1 MKKINIKVHIN
12 SSVRT
17 LVCRKGM
24 RITEALQ
31 QHRISLPTPCGGYGT
46 CGKCRLRFSGSA
58 PVPSPA
64 DRNHFTGKELG
75 DGYRLACQHKVEK
88 NTEIFIDTSSLQTF
102 LPVLKYGL
110 QIKIDTDPEIET
122 EKTEG
127 LIYGAA
133 VDLGTTSIVVSLI
146 DLRNG
151 ERIGLQSARNP
162 QSVHGTDIISRAT
175 AAAGSVNVLRDMRQA
190 AVKKIKEL
198 LEILTKDTKNIYQI
212 VLAGNAVMSH
222 IFMGSSLDKLIKA
235 PYKAAF
241 TEMQILPATEYG
253 LDIRPGAKITVLPAI
268 GSFIGGDVSADL
280 LVARRLFPADSK
292 MLLMDIGTN
301 CELVLQTPD
310 GVIAASAP
318 AGPVMEGAGIEHGMQ
333 AESGAITDIVFG
345 GEKTFSPLTVDNK
358 KAKGICG
365 SGLIHIIHLLWSRG
379 IILPEGRFAENSLFT
394 LSKKGFRLS
403 DGIYLSPGDIRAF
416 QMAKAAITASWKML
430 FSHAGIRPEELDRF
444 VLSGAFGHYI
454 RPEAGME
461 LGLFPNLNKE
471 KFVYLGNG
479 SLSGC
484 EMILKNKKYSKQIQ
498 KIACTAEHIE
508 MAGREDFQEIYAMN
522 MGLGNDVY
530 VR

>member
-1 MKKINIKVHIN
+1 MKKISIKVHIN
-12 SSVRT
+12 GSVRT
-17 LVCRKGM
+17 LICRAGM
-24 RITEALQ
+24 RIPEALQ
-31 QHRISLPTPCGGYGT
+31 QHRIPLPTPCGGYGT
-46 CGKCRLRFSGSA
+46 CGKCRLRFLTSV

-64 DRNHFTGKELG
+64 DRNHLTEKELR
-75 DGYRLACQHKVEK
+75 DGYRLACQHKAEK
-88 NTEIFIDTSSLQTF
+88 DTELSMDAALLQTS
-102 LPVLKYGL
+102 LPILKYGL

-127 LIYGAA
+127 PVYGAA
-133 VDLGTTSIVVSLI
+133 IDLGTTSIVISLI

-151 ERIGLQSARNP
+151 ERTGLQSARNP
-162 QSVHGTDIISRAT
+162 QSVHGADIISRAT
-175 AAAGSVNVLRDMRQA
+175 AAAGSVNILADMQQA
-190 AVKKIKEL
+190 AVKKINEL
-198 LEILTKDTKNIYQI
+198 LEILAKDTKNIYQI

-222 IFMGSSLDKLIKA
+222 IFTGFPLDKLIRA

-241 TEMQILPATEYG
+241 TDMQILPAQKYG
-253 LDIRPGAKITVLPAI
+253 LDIHPGAQVTVLPAI

-280 LVARRLFPADSK
+280 LTARKLFPANSK

-333 AESGAITDIVFG
+333 AESGAITDLVFSS
-345 GEKTFSPLTVDNK
+345 EKTFLPLTVDNK

-365 SGLIHIIHLLWSRG
+365 SGLIHIIHLLWSKG
-379 IILPEGRFAENSLFT
+379 IILPEGRFAENSLFP
-394 LSKKGFRLS
+394 LSEKGFRLS
-403 DGIYLSPGDIRAF
+403 DGIYLCPGDIRAF
-416 QMAKAAITASWKML
+416 QMAKAAIAASWKML
-430 FSHAGIRPEELDRF
+430 FSHAGIRPEELDHF

-461 LGLFPNLNKE
+461 LGLFPTLNKE
-471 KFVYLGNG
+471 RFVYLGNG

-498 KIACTAEHIE
+498 KIACAAEHIE
-508 MAGREDFQEIYAMN
+508 MAGREDFQEIYAVN